1 MADRSNPLVS
11 VLVTSYNRALF
22 IGATLES
29 ILSSHFTDFEVIVS
43 DDASSDATVDIARAF
58 AAQDD
63 RVQVHI
69 NERNLG
75 DYPNRN
81 RAASLARGRYI
92 KYVDSDDIIYPHG
105 LTVMVDGMERFPEA
119 GFGLSSH
126 PDPVKPYP
134 ALSTPHEIYLEHFK
148 GFGHFDRAP
157 GSAIIRRDAFE
168 RAGGFSGRRMIG
180 DNEFWLKIARNFP
193 LVKLPA
199 HLYWARKHE
208 GQESGSDYARRYAE
222 MRREVFEAALEH
234 PDCPLS
240 APERAWAMSTMRK
253 HNLRNRVFT
262 WLGR

>member
-1 MADRSNPLVS
+1 MAERSDPVVS
-11 VLVTSYNRALF
+11 VLMTSYNREKYIA
-22 IGATLES
+22 AALES
-29 ILSSHFTDFEVIVS
+29 VLSSHFADFEVIVS

-63 RVQVHI
+63 RVQVYV
-69 NERNLG
+69 NQQNLG

-81 RAASLARGRYI
+81 RAAALARGRYL
-92 KYVDSDDIIYPHG
+92 KYVDSDDILYPHG

-119 GFGLSSH
+119 GFGLSCH
-126 PDPVKPYP
+126 PDPARPYP
-134 ALSTPHEIYLEHFK
+134 ALSAPYEIYMEHFR

-168 RAGGFSGRRMIG
+168 RTGGFSGRRMIG
-180 DNEFWLKIARNFP
+180 DNEFWLKIARHYP
-193 LVKLPA
+193 LVKLSA

-222 MRREVFEAALEH
+222 MRREVFEAALAH
-234 PDCPLS
+234 PECPLS
-240 APERAWAMSTMRK
+240 ATERSRALSAMRK
-253 HNLRNRVFT
+253 HDLRNRVLT